1 MVPPAPVDPAKTGE
15 KFKTPEFIPLVLDP
29 QGIPLLL
36 SKGFFFDP
44 PVGGWMSARTPSIKK
59 QPGPRAA

>member
-1 MVPPAPVDPAKTGE
+1 VDPAKTGE
-15 KFKTPEFIPLVLDP
+15 KFKTPEFLPFVLDP

-36 SKGFFFDP
+36 PKGFLLTP
-44 PVGGWMSARTPSIKK
+44 QWAGGCRPEHPSIKK